1 MKRAVGR
8 YYAISFSLSVEVVV
22 DVLTSFLTV
31 SGLFR
36 SVAEE
41 LLILENLRQY
51 PLVIEVNRE
60 LPNGLC
66 LR

>member
-8 YYAISFSLSVEVVV
+8 YYGISFSLSVEVVV

-31 SGLFR
+31 SNLFR

-60 LPNGLC
+60 LPSGLC